1 MELLTSILDFLLT
14 YKAFLLIPIISATV
28 GWGTNWMALKMTFYP
43 LEFVGIRPFGWQG
56 IIPSKAKKMAEK
68 SVELFTTK
76 LIKVDEQFMLID
88 PKKVAEEMSPILNE
102 LSREITNEV
111 VNAQIPRIWDNTPDL
126 IKEGIYKNICEELP
140 LVVEKIIEQVR
151 TDINELLNIKT
162 LSVTEL
168 LKNKQLLNDIFQK
181 VGKEEFRFIEHSGW
195 MFGFPLG
202 IIQMLIVYFYDQNA
216 LNWLTE
222 AQAIIGTGILLAF
235 FGLLVGWLT
244 NYLALKLIFEP
255 LKPKKILFFWSYQG
269 LFIKRQEDVST
280 EYAKLIT
287 QNILTTEN
295 MFEFMV
301 RGEGATHFKEII
313 EKHISIVVDKTVE
326 EAKPWS
332 QLFTNQKQLDTV
344 KNITAFRFEE
354 ELPISIRNIYG
365 YAEEALNLNHT
376 MAHRMA
382 TLPPDEFVGFLR
394 PAFQEDEW
402 ILISVGAILG
412 CLAGITQFFAFF

>member
-1 MELLTSILDFLLT
+1 MEILEIILNFLLA
-14 YKAFLLIPIISATV
+14 YKAFLLIPIISASV

-43 LEFVGIRPFGWQG
+43 IEFIGIRPFGWQG

-68 SVELFTTK
+68 SVELFTSK

-88 PKKVAEEMSPILNE
+88 PKKVADEMSPILNQ
-102 LSREITNEV
+102 LSREITDEV
-111 VNAQIPRIWDNTPDL
+111 VNAQIPRIWDNTPDA
-126 IKEGIYKNICEELP
+126 IKEGVYKNICEELP

-151 TDINELLNIKT
+151 TDINQLLNIKK

-202 IIQMLIVYFYDQNA
+202 IIQMVIVFFYDKHA
-216 LNWLTE
+216 LTWLTGS
-222 AQAIIGTGILLAF
+222 QAIIGTGVLLAF

-255 LKPKKILFFWSYQG
+255 LEPKKFLFFWPYQG

-301 RGEGATHFKEII
+301 RGEGATHFGEII
-313 EKHISIVVDKTVE
+313 EKHVSLVIDKTVE
-326 EAKPWS
+326 AAKPWS
-332 QLFTNQKQLDTV
+332 QLFTNKKQLETV

-354 ELPISIRNIYG
+354 ELPISIRKIYG

-382 TLPPDEFVGFLR
+382 ALPPDEFVAFLR

-402 ILISVGAILG
+402 ILISVGAVLG
-412 CLAGITQFFAFF
+412 CLAGIAQFFAFF